1 MELYPIILLVVGFV
15 SLIPFLIALWNF
27 KYLTKPPLIYKD
39 LHSVETKLSVT
50 VLIPARNEEK
60 NIGQVLS
67 SLREQT
73 YINYDVIVLND
84 SSEDDTAAIVN
95 QFMDTD
101 FPIQLIEG
109 APTPSGWLGKH
120 WACHQLSSKATG
132 YFWLFM
138 DADTVLNRDA
148 IRAAVDE
155 AVLENS
161 DLLTMIPSRSANN
174 FIERGL
180 YGFIDWAIF
189 AWLPLQVAHWSKNSY
204 LSASYGQFMLFRN
217 KSYLAI
223 GGHEQIKDIAVDD
236 FGLGRLIK
244 KSGFYWTL
252 KDGTHMV
259 TALPYSGFWESVK
272 GVSRSLAPALDY
284 RFSLVAL
291 ISFGLIVLFFMPLSY
306 LYSGIMG
313 KDYFGDAFI
322 LSLSTMVLLIGSYI
336 VSCKKFSHNILII
349 PFIHITIIFMIAIAF
364 HSLLSNVFRFA
375 TWKNRNM
382 VNKKIKL

>member
-1 MELYPIILLVVGFV
+1 MEFQI
-15 SLIPFLIALWNF
+15 S
-27 KYLTKPPLIYKD
+27 
-39 LHSVETKLSVT
+39 HQ
-50 VLIPARNEEK
+50 
-60 NIGQVLS
+60 GQVLS

-204 LSASYGQFMLFRN
+204 LSASYGQFMLF
-217 KSYLAI
+217 
-223 GGHEQIKDIAVDD
+223 
-236 FGLGRLIK
+236 
-244 KSGFYWTL
+244 YWTL

-349 PFIHITIIFMIAIAF
+349 PFIHITVIFMIAIAF